1 MSLPTSTHEGTVK
14 HTPSAVFGPRNEQ
27 LLDITLGNTETSLGV
42 LHHFRDGST
51 ECSRFTLDRGWLSSP
66 RYFTVS
72 PELRRHD
79 QGHWRKPPGGRGSPF
94 VAAVADTQPDGF
106 ARALIERTLDDR
118 VTHGHRL
125 LHDES
130 IDLVHLCAVH
140 DFCRL
145 GALRV
150 RPQHAQPAAT
160 GRLIDL
166 PTHVDLDP
174 MLEAAAA
181 FERGA
186 ADLRQRMFLFYCASA
201 LGGSRPKICFLQED
215 KTLAVAKFPSV
226 LDEHPVTKAEMLG
239 YELAKAAGIR
249 VAQAQL
255 KNLRTGPVL
264 IVQRFD
270 RGEGG
275 GRKPYLSA
283 QSLLLAEEGEVVS
296 CLELLNSMRACC
308 KDFITDAR
316 ELWRRLMFKL
326 LINSVEAEL
335 RKIGFLYVGDDRW
348 RLAPAIDMT
357 PSVKP
362 RLPSTAAQIAEQGPQ
377 CDVQSLL
384 GLSATFALPRAEAL
398 GALTTLVD
406 AISRWRTVASQFA
419 VGMKPDEIDRLE
431 GVMNNKH
438 FQQAKDIVGAL
449 RTRA

>member
-1 MSLPTSTHEGTVK
+1 MSLPTSTRKGTFK
-14 HTPSAVFGPRNEQ
+14 PTRSAAYGPRTEQ
-27 LLDITLGNTETSLGV
+27 ALNITLGSTETSLGV
-42 LHHFRDGST
+42 LHHFRDGPT
-51 ECSRFTLDRGWLSSP
+51 DCSRFTLDRGWLSGS
-66 RYFTVS
+66 RYFSVS

-79 QGHWRKPPGGRGSPF
+79 QGQWRKPPGWRGSPF
-94 VAAVADTQPDGF
+94 FAALADTQPDGF
-106 ARALIERTLDDR
+106 GRAIVDKSLGDR
-118 VTHGHRL
+118 VTHGYRM

-130 IDLVHLCAVH
+130 IDLVRLCAVH

-150 RPQHAQPAAT
+150 RLRPPGSADS

-186 ADLRQRMFLFYCASA
+186 ADLRQRQLLFHCAGA

-239 YELAKAAGIR
+239 YELAKAAGIK

-283 QSLLLAEEGEVVS
+283 QSLLLAEESEVVS
-296 CLELLNSMRACC
+296 CLDLLNSMRARC
-308 KDFITDAR
+308 KSFNADAR
-316 ELWRRLMFKL
+316 QLWRRLMFKL

-335 RKIGFLYVGDDRW
+335 HKIGFLYVGDDRW
-348 RLAPAIDMT
+348 QLAPAIDMT
-357 PSVKP
+357 PGVKP
-362 RLPSTAAQIAEQGPQ
+362 RLSSTAARITELGPQ

-384 GLSATFALPRAEAL
+384 GLSETFALPRAEAL
-398 GALTTLVD
+398 GVLTTLVD
-406 AISRWRTVASQFA
+406 AISRWTSVASQFA
-419 VGMKPDEIDRLE
+419 VGMKPEEIDKLE
-431 GVMNNKH
+431 VVMNNKH
-438 FQQAKDIVGAL
+438 FEQAKDIVGAL
-449 RTRA
+449 RSRA

>member
-1 MSLPTSTHEGTVK
+1 MSLPTSTHKGMVK
-14 HTPSAVFGPRNEQ
+14 PTPSAAYGPRTEQ

-42 LHHFRDGST
+42 LHHFRDGPI

-72 PELRRHD
+72 PELRHHD
-79 QGHWRKPPGGRGSPF
+79 QGQWRKPPGGRGSPF
-94 VAAVADTQPDGF
+94 FAALADTQPDGF
-106 ARALIERTLDDR
+106 GRALIERTLGDQ
-118 VTHGHRL
+118 VTHDHRV

-140 DFCRL
+140 DVCRL

-150 RPQHAQPAAT
+150 CPQHAHPADA

-174 MLEAAAA
+174 MLEATAA

-186 ADLRQRMFLFYCASA
+186 ADLRQRRFLFHCASA

-239 YELAKAAGIR
+239 YELARAAGIK
-249 VAQAQL
+249 VAQATL

-270 RGEGG
+270 RVAGG
-275 GRKPYLSA
+275 GRQPYLSA
-283 QSLLLAEEGEVVS
+283 QSLLLAEDGEVVS
-296 CLELLNSMRACC
+296 CLELLNSMRARC
-308 KDFITDAR
+308 KDFISDAR

-326 LINSVEAEL
+326 LINSVEAQL
-335 RKIGFLYVGDDRW
+335 RKIGFLYAGDDRW
-348 RLAPAIDMT
+348 RLAPAIGMT
-357 PSVKP
+357 PGVKP
-362 RLPSTAAQIAEQGPQ
+362 RLPSTTAQITELGPQ

-384 GLSATFALPRAEAL
+384 GLSETFALPRAEAL
-398 GALTTLVD
+398 GVLTTLVD
-406 AISRWRTVASQFA
+406 AISRWRGVASQFA
-419 VGMKPDEIDRLE
+419 VGMKPDEIDKLE
-431 GVMNNKH
+431 GAMNNKR
-438 FQQAKDIVGAL
+438 FQQAKDMVGAL

>member
-1 MSLPTSTHEGTVK
+1 MVKPTR
-14 HTPSAVFGPRNEQ
+14 SAVYGPRTEQ

-42 LHHFRDGST
+42 LHHFRDGPT
-51 ECSRFTLDRGWLSSP
+51 ECSRLTFDRGWLSSP

-79 QGHWRKPPGGRGSPF
+79 QGQWRKPPSGWGSPF
-94 VAAVADTQPDGF
+94 VAALADTQPDGF
-106 ARALIERTLDDR
+106 GLSIVERALGDCI
-118 VTHGHRL
+118 GHR
-125 LHDES
+125 HWMPHRES
-130 IDLVHLCAVH
+130 SDLVHLCAVH

-150 RPQHAQPAAT
+150 RPPHAESGVQSAAT

-186 ADLRQRMFLFYCASA
+186 ADLRQRQLLFHCANA

-239 YELAKAAGIR
+239 YELAKAAGIK

-270 RGEGG
+270 RGGVG
-275 GRKPYLSA
+275 GRKHYLSA

-296 CLELLNSMRACC
+296 CLDLIHCMRSRC
-308 KDFITDAR
+308 KDFISDAR

-326 LINSVEAEL
+326 LINSVEAQL
-335 RKIGFLYVGDDRW
+335 RKIGFLYADRDRW
-348 RLAPAIDMT
+348 GLAPAIDMT
-357 PSVKP
+357 PGVKP
-362 RLPSTAAQIAEQGPQ
+362 RLPSTAAQIVELGPQ

-384 GLSATFALPRAEAL
+384 GLSEAFALPRAEAL
-398 GALTTLVD
+398 GVLIALVD
-406 AISRWRTVASQFA
+406 AISHWRTAASQFA